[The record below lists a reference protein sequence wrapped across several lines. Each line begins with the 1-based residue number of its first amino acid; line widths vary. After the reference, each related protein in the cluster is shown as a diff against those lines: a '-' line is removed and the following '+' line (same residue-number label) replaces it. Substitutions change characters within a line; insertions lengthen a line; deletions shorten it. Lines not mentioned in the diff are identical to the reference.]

1 MSSGDESDNSGSDLS
16 SSSEYSFQDDD
27 VLEELF
33 DSDEEEEDF
42 AGFNFDLPENMKWE
56 NQRFDVD
63 MQPFTLTP
71 GPTINLPDTGK
82 AFDFFSLFFTEEII
96 GKIVEFTNKNAQKK
110 EVPNWQP
117 VTSEEL
123 KAFIAMLII
132 SNDIIVVPRDERYF
146 LSSAEARLFHI
157 PGVKNIL
164 RSRKRF
170 FQLKSYIFFCDPD
183 HEQTEEEKQDPLY
196 KVRGIYH
203 DIVQKFKEIFNCSRE
218 ISIDEAMV
226 PFKGRLAIKVRMP
239 DKPIKFGVKFFQL
252 CDSKTGYCKNFS
264 IYAGKDDRE
273 AGNIGKT
280 GKIVMDLVADLHNTN
295 HHLYVD
301 NFYTSPILFLLLRT
315 RGIIAAGTARPR
327 KGYPHEQLKRAV
339 LRKRGEVA
347 WLTAKE
353 QGMTALR
360 WKDKKDVYFLT
371 TIHSPPVV
379 PDWVEDDNSGAESE
393 EVRNESDVVCR
404 RVKQRG
410 RWVTKKIYRPGIVKS
425 YNNFMGGVD
434 LSDQMTAVN
443 KSKKQKRWYL
453 RIFLKMVLLSI
464 YNAYILE
471 GFKRPETP
479 RGRRKRDLLSFKED
493 LCVQLVGNFPQQHKS
508 TASNKRKRSADTPVP
523 ERLSNVGI
531 HFPFKGEGKNHRCVV
546 CERKH
551 FSSKKANPDNPS
563 PRHKTTFKCSQC
575 NVYLCIG
582 EGGSNCFYDYHTK
595 ENFAS

>member
-1 MSSGDESDNSGSDLS
+1 
-16 SSSEYSFQDDD
+16 
-27 VLEELF
+27 
-33 DSDEEEEDF
+33 
-42 AGFNFDLPENMKWE
+42 
-56 NQRFDVD
+56 
-63 MQPFTLTP
+63 
-71 GPTINLPDTGK
+71 
-82 AFDFFSLFFTEEII
+82 
-96 GKIVEFTNKNAQKK
+96 
-110 EVPNWQP
+110 
-117 VTSEEL
+117 
-123 KAFIAMLII
+123 
-132 SNDIIVVPRDERYF
+132 
-146 LSSAEARLFHI
+146 
-157 PGVKNIL
+157 
-164 RSRKRF
+164 
-170 FQLKSYIFFCDPD
+170 
-183 HEQTEEEKQDPLY
+183 
-196 KVRGIYH
+196 
-203 DIVQKFKEIFNCSRE
+203 
-218 ISIDEAMV
+218 
-226 PFKGRLAIKVRMP
+226 
-239 DKPIKFGVKFFQL
+239 
-252 CDSKTGYCKNFS
+252 
-264 IYAGKDDRE
+264 
-273 AGNIGKT
+273 
-280 GKIVMDLVADLHNTN
+280 
-295 HHLYVD
+295 
-301 NFYTSPILFLLLRT
+301 
-315 RGIIAAGTARPR
+315 
-327 KGYPHEQLKRAV
+327 
-339 LRKRGEVA
+339 
-347 WLTAKE
+347 
-353 QGMTALR
+353 MTALR

-471 GFKRPETP
+471 GFKCPETP